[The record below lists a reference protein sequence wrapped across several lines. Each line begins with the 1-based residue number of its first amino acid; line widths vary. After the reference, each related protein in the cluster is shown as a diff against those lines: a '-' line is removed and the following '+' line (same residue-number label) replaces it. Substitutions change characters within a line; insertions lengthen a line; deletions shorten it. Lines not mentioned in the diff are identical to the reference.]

1 MKSGISRRGRWTV
14 PFLGRVGR
22 RASVV
27 GAAVGTLAVMS
38 TGLAPSAFADD
49 VHAKQW
55 YLDDMLAERLWK
67 VSTGKGIKVAV
78 IDSGVNPATPSL
90 KGKVLTDDVP
100 AAASYGATRDYGG
113 HGTSMAELIAGSG
126 AGGGLQGLAPGA
138 RIIPVRTVLT
148 TLTDKAERKKTASI
162 PRAIRAAADSD
173 AQIISMSF
181 GAEYSDAEETSAIK
195 YAAKKGK
202 LMFAAAG
209 NSGDQDNFI
218 GFPAALPEV
227 VGVGASDATGTV
239 GKFSQSGDYIDLASP
254 GVNVP
259 TWCDATFKRYCQGKG
274 TSQATA
280 IASASAALIWSAH
293 PKWTASQVL
302 RVMIDT
308 AGRDWPK
315 NQPSK
320 YLGYGLIRPAQNLIA
335 GKGNPGAPDVD
346 PITNEKT
353 SVAGSTTGATPSASV
368 PASSQPP
375 KSTSGGETSAA
386 GSTAKSSD
394 GNDQLWIVL
403 GAAAAVVVIGGGA
416 FAVLRARRSG

>member
-1 MKSGISRRGRWTV
+1 
-14 PFLGRVGR
+14 
-22 RASVV
+22 
-27 GAAVGTLAVMS
+27 
-38 TGLAPSAFADD
+38 
-49 VHAKQW
+49 
-55 YLDDMLAERLWK
+55 MLAERLWK
-67 VSTGKGIKVAV
+67 VSTGRGVKVAV
-78 IDSGVNPATPSL
+78 VDTGVNPATPSL
-90 KGKVLTDDVP
+90 KGKVLTEDVP
-100 AAASYGATRDYGG
+100 AGASYGATRDYDG
-113 HGTSMAELIAGSG
+113 HGTTMAELIAGSG

-138 RIIPVRTVLT
+138 RIIPVRTALT
-148 TLTDKAERKKTASI
+148 TLTDKAELKKTASV
-162 PRAIRAAADSD
+162 PTAIRAAADSD
-173 AQIISMSF
+173 AQIISMSIGREF
-181 GAEYSDAEETSAIK
+181 TDDAMEKAVK

-202 LMFAAAG
+202 LMFAAVGNAG
-209 NSGDQDNFI
+209 DKDNFI
-218 GFPAALPEV
+218 GFPAAYPEV
-227 VGVGASDATGTV
+227 VGVGAADKTGTV
-239 GKFSQSGDYIDLASP
+239 GKFSQSGDYIDLAAP

-259 TWCDATFKRYCQGKG
+259 TWCDATFKQYCPGKG

-280 IASASAALIWSAH
+280 VASASAALIWSAH

-386 GSTAKSSD
+386 GSSAKSSD

-403 GAAAAVVVIGGGA
+403 GAAVAVVVIGGGA

>member
-1 MKSGISRRGRWTV
+1 MNSGTSRRGRWTALLV
-14 PFLGRVGR
+14 GRAGR
-22 RASVV
+22 RASVA
-27 GAAVGTLAVMS
+27 GAALGALVVLS
-38 TGLAPSAFADD
+38 TGLAPSAVADD
-49 VHAKQW
+49 VRPQQW
-55 YLDDMLAERLWK
+55 YLDKMLADRLWK

-78 IDSGVNPATPSL
+78 VDSGVNPSTASL
-90 KGKVLTDDVP
+90 TGKVLKDEVP
-100 AAASYGATRDYGG
+100 AAAAYGATKDFGG

-138 RIIPVRTVLT
+138 RIIPVRAKLDQ
-148 TLTDKAERKKTASI
+148 LKDPAERKKTASI
-162 PRAIRAAADSD
+162 PQAIRAAADTD

-181 GAEYSDAEETSAIK
+181 GAEYSNDEEKSAVE

-202 LMFAAAG
+202 LMFAAVG
-209 NSGDQDNFI
+209 NTGDRDNFI
-218 GFPAALPEV
+218 GYPAAYPQV
-227 VGVGASDATGTV
+227 VGVGATDATGTV
-239 GKFSQSGDYIDLASP
+239 GKFSQSGDYIDLAAP

-259 TWCDATFKRYCQGKG
+259 TWCDATFKQYCPGKG

-280 IASASAALIWSAH
+280 VASASAALIWSAH

-302 RVMIDT
+302 RVLIDT
-308 AGRDWPK
+308 AGRDWPR
-315 NQPSK
+315 NHPSK

-353 SVAGSTTGATPSASV
+353 PVSGSTTGATPSASV

-386 GSTAKSSD
+386 GSSAKSSD

-416 FAVLRARRSG
+416 FAVVRARRSG

>member
-1 MKSGISRRGRWTV
+1 
-14 PFLGRVGR
+14 
-22 RASVV
+22 
-27 GAAVGTLAVMS
+27 MS
-38 TGLAPSAFADD
+38 TGLAPSAVADD

-67 VSTGKGIKVAV
+67 VSTGRGVKVAV
-78 IDSGVNPATPSL
+78 VDTGVNPATPSL
-90 KGKVLTDDVP
+90 KGKVLTEDVP
-100 AAASYGATRDYGG
+100 AGASYGATRDYDG
-113 HGTSMAELIAGSG
+113 HGTTMAELIAGSG

-138 RIIPVRTVLT
+138 RIIPVRTALT
-148 TLTDKAERKKTASI
+148 TLTDKAELKKTASV
-162 PRAIRAAADSD
+162 PAAIRAAADSD
-173 AQIISMSF
+173 AQIISMSIGREF
-181 GAEYSDAEETSAIK
+181 TDDAMEKAVK

-202 LMFAAAG
+202 LMFAAVGNAG
-209 NSGDQDNFI
+209 DKDNFI
-218 GFPAALPEV
+218 GFPAAYPEV
-227 VGVGASDATGTV
+227 VGVGAADKTGTV
-239 GKFSQSGDYIDLASP
+239 GKFSQSGDYIDLAAP

-259 TWCDATFKRYCQGKG
+259 TWCDATFKQYCPGKG

-280 IASASAALIWSAH
+280 VASASAALIWSAH

-386 GSTAKSSD
+386 GSSAKSSD

>member
-27 GAAVGTLAVMS
+27 GVALGALAVMS
-38 TGLAPSAFADD
+38 TGLAPSAVADD

-55 YLDDMLAERLWK
+55 YLDDMLAQRLWK

-78 IDSGVNPATPSL
+78 VDSGVNPSTPSL
-90 KGKVLTDDVP
+90 KGKVLSDDVP
-100 AAASYGATRDYGG
+100 AAASYGATRDYDG
-113 HGTSMAELIAGSG
+113 HGTTMAELIAGSG

-138 RIIPVRTVLT
+138 RIIPVRTQLT
-148 TLTDKAERKKTASI
+148 TLKGKAERKKTASV
-162 PRAIRAAADSD
+162 PAAIRAAADSD
-173 AQIISMSF
+173 AQIINLSI
-181 GAEYSDAEETSAIK
+181 GREYGDDAMESAVK
-195 YAAKKGK
+195 YAAKRGK
-202 LMFAAAG
+202 LMFAGVG
-209 NSGDQDNFI
+209 NNGDKDNFI
-218 GFPAALPEV
+218 GYPAAYPEV
-227 VGVGASDATGTV
+227 VGIGASDESGTV
-239 GKFSQSGDYIDLASP
+239 SKFSESGDYIDLAAP
-254 GVNVP
+254 GVDVP
-259 TWCDATFKRYCQGKG
+259 VWCDPTFKQYCPSKG

-302 RVMIDT
+302 RVLIDT
-308 AGRDWPK
+308 AGRDWPR

-353 SVAGSTTGATPSASV
+353 SVAGSTTGATPSTSV

-386 GSTAKSSD
+386 GSSAKSSD
-394 GNDQLWIVL
+394 SNDQLWIAL
-403 GAAAAVVVIGGGA
+403 GAAAAVVVLGGGA
-416 FAVLRARRSG
+416 FAVVRAKRSS

>member
-1 MKSGISRRGRWTV
+1 M
-14 PFLGRVGR
+14 
-22 RASVV
+22 
-27 GAAVGTLAVMS
+27 GAAVGALAVMS
-38 TGLAPSAFADD
+38 TGLAPTAVADD

-55 YLDDMLAERLWK
+55 YLHDMLAERMWK

-78 IDSGVNPATPSL
+78 IDSGVNPVTPSL
-90 KGKVLTDDVP
+90 KGKVLADDVP
-100 AAASYGATRDYGG
+100 AAASYGATRDYDG
-113 HGTSMAELIAGSG
+113 HGTTMAELIAGSG
-126 AGGGLQGLAPGA
+126 AGDGLQGLAPGA
-138 RIIPVRTVLT
+138 RIIPVRAALT
-148 TLTDKAERKKTASI
+148 TLTDEAELKKTASV
-162 PRAIRAAADSD
+162 PTAIRAAADSD
-173 AQIISMSF
+173 AQIISMSLGREF
-181 GAEYSDAEETSAIK
+181 TDDAMEKAVK
-195 YAAKKGK
+195 YAATKGK
-202 LMFAAAG
+202 LMFAAVG
-209 NSGDQDNFI
+209 NDGDKDNFI
-218 GFPAALPEV
+218 GFPAAYPEV
-227 VGVGASDATGTV
+227 VGVGAADKTGTV

-259 TWCDATFKRYCQGKG
+259 AWCDATFKQYCQGKG

-280 IASASAALIWSAH
+280 IASASAALVWSAH

-353 SVAGSTTGATPSASV
+353 SVAGSPTGATPSTSV

-375 KSTSGGETSAA
+375 KSTSGGGTSAA
-386 GSTAKSSD
+386 GSSAKSSD
-394 GNDQLWIVL
+394 SNDQLWIVL
-403 GAAAAVVVIGGGA
+403 GAAAAVVVLGGGA
-416 FAVLRARRSG
+416 FAVVRAKRSS

>member
-1 MKSGISRRGRWTV
+1 M
-14 PFLGRVGR
+14 
-22 RASVV
+22 
-27 GAAVGTLAVMS
+27 
-38 TGLAPSAFADD
+38 APSAVADD
-49 VHAKQW
+49 VRPQQW
-55 YLDDMLAERLWK
+55 YLDKMLADRLWK

-78 IDSGVNPATPSL
+78 VDSGVNPSTPSL
-90 KGKVLTDDVP
+90 RGKVLENDVP
-100 AAASYGATRDYGG
+100 AAAAYGATKDYGG

-138 RIIPVRTVLT
+138 RIIPVRVKLDQ
-148 TLTDKAERKKTASI
+148 LKDKAERKKTASI
-162 PRAIRAAADSD
+162 PQGIRAAADSD

-181 GAEYSDAEETSAIK
+181 GAEYPNAEETSAIE

-202 LMFAAAG
+202 LMFAAVG
-209 NSGDQDNFI
+209 NSGDKDNFI

-227 VGVGASDATGTV
+227 VGVGASDETGTV
-239 GKFSQSGDYIDLASP
+239 GKFSQSGDYIDLAAP

-259 TWCDATFKRYCQGKG
+259 TWCDATFQQYCPGKG

-308 AGRDWPK
+308 AARDWPK
-315 NQPSK
+315 NKPSK

-335 GKGNPGAPDVD
+335 GRGNPGAPDVD

-353 SVAGSTTGATPSASV
+353 SVAGSPTGDSPSASV
-368 PASSQPP
+368 PASSQPA
-375 KSTSGGETSAA
+375 KSTSGGETAAA
-386 GSTAKSSD
+386 GSTSKSSSN
-394 GNDQLWIVL
+394 GNDQLWLAL
-403 GAAAAVVVIGGGA
+403 GVAAAVVVIGGGA
-416 FAVLRARRSG
+416 FAVVRARRSG